1 MTVTSIGSAVAAVR
15 TARSPA
21 PTALDVLE
29 SERGAWFLSGT
40 GVALLLLSIAAAL
53 ISDPGRSSVIVA
65 SGLVAAIGTALALG
79 WRTRSPVAGW
89 LAAPAVVLVTGAYA
103 GITYGVTPTV
113 VWLFA
118 YLVPAVGLARGA
130 LAGAIAGLVAA
141 PILHQVE
148 TGVLFDPLDPQGPF
162 GIMILVALGAVP
174 GHLMRLARLRR
185 LALDEELARAV
196 ELLGETERARSAEL
210 EAKRQSVF
218 MLARAAEARDGTTG
232 EHINSVRDLAIELA
246 QATGATPAVSEL
258 IGWSGML
265 HDVGKLRV
273 PDSILLKPGKLDL
286 AEWETIQKHTTWG
299 EALLEGGEH
308 FALARKIARWHHENW
323 DGTGYPDG
331 IRGQEIP
338 FEARLVRVV
347 DVYDALRAERPYKPA
362 WSDDR
367 IFEELRRLRGM
378 HFDPDLTDLFLA
390 LRGA

>member
-79 WRTRSPVAGW
+79 WRTRSQVAGW
-89 LAAPAVVLVTGAYA
+89 LAAPAVVLVTGGYA

-246 QATGATPAVSEL
+246 QASGATPGEAEL

-308 FALARKIARWHHENW
+308 FALARRIARWHHENW

-367 IFEELRRLRGM
+367 IFEELRRMRGM